1 MSHLS
6 ELSVQLRKLQ
16 AEKNAQANEI
26 DRLQRQLRILSELKG
41 ISIEDL
47 MSALK
52 AACEA
57 EAHGEMRAIVGKL
70 QAQVE
75 GLELG
80 GGGGRVAGMK
90 GGNFDDDDDTSYI
103 GTVSGIPTQ
112 QQFNEESAKRAR
124 AALELKIGELQEIE
138 ATLRAELDGLYR
150 NTQQLT
156 ER

>member
-57 EAHGEMRAIVGKL
+57 DWR
-70 QAQVE
+70 Q
-75 GLELG
+75 
-80 GGGGRVAGMK
+80 
-90 GGNFDDDDDTSYI
+90 
-103 GTVSGIPTQ
+103 IPS
-112 QQFNEESAKRAR
+112 FGPSKNYAKS
-124 AALELKIGELQEIE
+124 
-138 ATLRAELDGLYR
+138 
-150 NTQQLT
+150 
-156 ER
+156 